1 MHLKKRLK
9 FSQNYQTK
17 SRALYTL
24 ECRNSIFLT
33 IFCHMTQ
40 NIEKIFPY
48 FSTKFCPFIHKFV
61 ALPIICYKFL
71 LSQKISFYKKLNPD
85 IPKKKNAQKKVS
97 CQFLSRILFKKFFE
111 ETLLENNLTHSLK
124 KTFSKNVFNSKRI
137 TFSKESNS
145 LFSNHP
151 CFSLFRFFDNVFV
164 NFDQS

>member
-1 MHLKKRLK
+1 MTFPQMHLKKRLK

-61 ALPIICYKFL
+61 ALPIICYKFF

-85 IPKKKNAQKKVS
+85 IPKKKM
-97 CQFLSRILFKKFFE
+97 
-111 ETLLENNLTHSLK
+111 LK
-124 KTFSKNVFNSKRI
+124 KRFLVSSYQGFYLKSFLRK
-137 TFSKESNS
+137 
-145 LFSNHP
+145 P
-151 CFSLFRFFDNVFV
+151 C
-164 NFDQS
+164 